1 MNEAQ
6 ARRIAAMLTEQQRR
20 DFLLLA
26 QIIRGGGE
34 APPRTGC
41 LR

>member
-1 MNEAQ
+1 MSETQ
-6 ARRIAAMLTEQQRR
+6 ARRIAAMLTEKQRR
-20 DFLLLA
+20 EFLLLA
-26 QIIRGGGE
+26 QIIREGVE

>member
-1 MNEAQ
+1 MSEAQ
-6 ARRIAAMLTEQQRR
+6 ARRMAAMLTEKQRR

-26 QIIRGGGE
+26 QIIRSGGD
-34 APPRTGC
+34 APPRTDS

>member
-1 MNEAQ
+1 MSETQ
-6 ARRIAAMLTEQQRR
+6 ARRMAAMLTEKQRR

-26 QIIRGGGE
+26 QIIRGSGD
-34 APPRTGC
+34 APPRTDS